1 MKHPILFLSAVV
13 VLLGV
18 LPFSLIAQQRGAAA
32 PAAAPPPPP
41 TARNAAPID
50 LTGYWVSMV
59 TNEWRWR
66 MLTPAKG
73 DYATIPINA
82 EARKVADSW
91 DPARDEAS
99 GNQCRSYGAAIIM
112 QVPGR
117 LHITW
122 ANDNTLKLD
131 TDAGTQTRLFN
142 FGSTPQSTGEPTWQG
157 NSAAEWQIA
166 RGRGREV
173 QAQSAPARSGTLK
186 VVTRGMRSGY
196 LRKNGVPYSE
206 KAVVTEHFN
215 RVSGPG
221 GDYLNVLVVVD
232 DPMYLTGPYA
242 RSMQFRREPDG
253 AKFKP
258 EPCSSR

>member
-1 MKHPILFLSAVV
+1 MKNWICFVVALLFLRV
-13 VLLGV
+13 
-18 LPFSLIAQQRGAAA
+18 
-32 PAAAPPPPP
+32 APPLEAQNP
-41 TARNAAPID
+41 TTTPRAAAPID
-50 LTGYWVSMV
+50 LTGYWVSIV

-66 MLTPAKG
+66 MLTPPKG

-82 EARKVADSW
+82 EARRIADTW

-122 ANDNTLKLD
+122 DNDNTMKME

-142 FGSTPQSTGEPTWQG
+142 FGATQQPTGEPAWQG
-157 NSAAEWQIA
+157 FSVAEWQVA
-166 RGRGREV
+166 RGRGRE
-173 QAQSAPARSGTLK
+173 AQTQPPTRTGTLK
-186 VVTRGMRSGY
+186 VVTTLMRPGY
-196 LRKNGVPYSE
+196 LRKNGVPYSD
-206 KAVVTEHFN
+206 KATVTEYFN

-221 GDYLNVLVVVD
+221 GEYLNVLSIVE
-232 DPMYLTGPYA
+232 DPQYLNAPYA

-253 AKFKP
+253 SKWKP
-258 EPCSSR
+258 EPCSAR